1 MAARILIVEDNKA
14 NLDLVKYLLECS
26 GYTTFAAR
34 DGEEGIRMAQAER
47 PDLVLCDLEMP
58 VMDGYDRVKRLR
70 QEALLRMTTVIAI
83 TAFSMPGDRDV
94 ALAAG
99 FDAYLSKPI
108 DPETFVQ
115 QVESF
120 LPPEAR
126 APRSAPQE

>member
-1 MAARILIVEDNKA
+1 M
-14 NLDLVKYLLECS
+14 
-26 GYTTFAAR
+26 
-34 DGEEGIRMAQAER
+34 
-47 PDLVLCDLEMP
+47 
-58 VMDGYDRVKRLR
+58 VKRLR
-70 QEALLRMTTVIAI
+70 QEALLRTTTVIAI

-126 APRSAPQE
+126 AQRSAPQE